1 MTTDMGMLSKFEL
14 LLHCN
19 NNTSVGVFLVAQV
32 KNPSTNTGDTGS
44 IPDLEDPHA
53 VEQRSLCTTTIE
65 PVL

>member
-1 MTTDMGMLSKFEL
+1 MGMLSKFQL

-44 IPDLEDPHA
+44 IPDLEDPTCRGA
-53 VEQRSLCTTTIE
+53 KK
-65 PVL
+65 PVHHNY